1 VKKKDL
7 HHVSKYRQVILLFLW
22 SNISPTPGKTLHHLV
37 ASHAAP
43 KSIHEVT
50 ATFYFLKWTQCS
62 KIHEKEIRFFSYM
75 ILCLFTSLT
84 VLMLEVKQMDVF
96 YIKFI

>member
-1 VKKKDL
+1 MKKKDL

-62 KIHEKEIRFFSYM
+62 KIHEKEIRFFFIYD
-75 ILCLFTSLT
+75 I
-84 VLMLEVKQMDVF
+84 MLV
-96 YIKFI
+96 YITKSVNAGS